1 MKPEKLFK
9 IYNTLDKTEKK
20 QFLEMLFDQG
30 NSNLI
35 INAYNSG
42 HKRSVMPDYIE
53 INEIKAF
60 LEDE

>member
-1 MKPEKLFK
+1 MKPDKLFE
-9 IYNTLDKTEKK
+9 IFHTLDKTEKK
-20 QFLEMLFDQG
+20 QFLEMLCDQS

-42 HKRSVMPDYIE
+42 HKRTIMPDYIK